1 MNAIPVI
8 LTVLLLLTGTGH
20 LAAAPPDPAGKKAEE
35 KIPPEE
41 ARFYELG
48 KLGKNAFNAGK
59 LDEARKHAKELE
71 TLTPKFKGNWNY
83 GNAIQDSNIVL
94 GRIALKEGDVDA
106 AKKHLLAAGAS
117 PGSPQMDSFGP
128 NMSLA
133 KDLLKKGEKEVV
145 LQYFK
150 LCRKFWKMGHA
161 NLDRWSKEV
170 EEGKVPSFGANL
182 IY

>member
-1 MNAIPVI
+1 MKTGPVI
-8 LTVLLLLTGTGH
+8 IAALLLAASTSH
-20 LAAAPPDPAGKKAEE
+20 LIAAPPEPAGKKEAE
-35 KIPPEE
+35 KLPPDE

-48 KLGKNAFNAGK
+48 KLGKKAFDTGK
-59 LDEARKHAKELE
+59 LDEAKKCAKELE

-83 GNAIQDSNIVL
+83 GNAIQDSNVIL
-94 GRIALKEGDVDA
+94 GRLALKDGDIPA

-150 LCRKFWKMGHA
+150 LCRKFWEMGHA

-182 IY
+182 SY